1 VSRLD
6 LVTLGAKAATATS
19 PLDALATET
28 QLDRCVALLDRDDA
42 TLTDIRAVVHALGRS
57 TTPVDPIQL
66 TGICMRLAGILDRY
80 DSEVRE
86 APPAA
91 LNDVV
96 RDSLVGCR
104 NDLCGEKV
112 APWNDDY
119 SGCCSVACETTW
131 LRTVES

>member
-6 LVTLGAKAATATS
+6 LVTLGADPTAIASPFDTLAA
-19 PLDALATET
+19 ET

-42 TLTDIRAVVHALGRS
+42 TLTDIRIVLHALGRGG
-57 TTPVDPIQL
+57 TPVDPIRL
-66 TGICMRLAGILDRY
+66 TGICMRLAGVLAQY

-119 SGCCSVACETTW
+119 SGCCGPSCETTW